1 MKKRNVKLAF
11 VALVLLFCLLLS
23 FVVLAACNNDTGNND
38 TGNDAFRSD
47 YAAAQT
53 SWYAAPNKVV
63 RDNAV
68 ISGVLGSETTS
79 SVTLTLDGYRAY
91 IGEEW
96 KMHYDLSVKGLK
108 GILQAGLENV
118 LAALKIGLDISKD
131 ENGNISVAISLNDN
145 VLTSLSTTEAAIR
158 DYVKVFDFDDNMF
171 YDAGN
176 ITGKENAFTIGGED
190 SLGYILWQIAPVI
203 SKNFGFDFLPMLEKW
218 LKLGEVSGT
227 VTYDKDGDFASM
239 ITSQDIEAF
248 IPDEDALFL
257 AYNVDNFPDIIIDLF
272 ETKRLSF
279 SLSGITIALN
289 FSKVFAEGI
298 SLNANVGTSAKYALL
313 PADATFEDAEEIALG
328 MSFEE

>member
-23 FVVLAACNNDTGNND
+23 SVVLAACNNDTGND
-38 TGNDAFRSD
+38 ANDAFRSD

-53 SWYAAPNKVV
+53 SWYATSNKVV

-96 KMHYDLSVKGLK
+96 EMHYDLSVKGLK
-108 GILQAGLENV
+108 GIMQAGLENV
-118 LAALKIGLDISKD
+118 LAALKIGLDISMD

-145 VLTSLSTTEAAIR
+145 ILTSLSTTEAAIR
-158 DYVKVFDFDDNMF
+158 DYVEVFDFDDNMF
-171 YDAGN
+171 YNAGN
-176 ITGKENAFTIGGED
+176 ITGKENAFTIEGED

-239 ITSQDIEAF
+239 TTSQDIEAF
-248 IPDEDALFL
+248 IP
-257 AYNVDNFPDIIIDLF
+257 VDNFPDIIIDLF

-279 SLSGITIALN
+279 SLSGITLALN

-298 SLNANVGTSAKYALL
+298 SLNANVGTSAKYAIL

>member
-23 FVVLAACNNDTGNND
+23 SVVLAACNDDTGKDDAGND
-38 TGNDAFRSD
+38 ANDAFRSD

-96 KMHYDLSVKGLK
+96 EMHYDLSVKGLK

-118 LAALKIGLDISKD
+118 LAALKIGLDISMD
-131 ENGNISVAISLNDN
+131 ENGNISVAISLNDSIP
-145 VLTSLSTTEAAIR
+145 TSLSTTEAAIR
-158 DYVKVFDFDDNMF
+158 DYVEVFDFDDNMF
-171 YDAGN
+171 YNAGN
-176 ITGKENAFTIGGED
+176 ITGKENAFTIEGED

-239 ITSQDIEAF
+239 TTSQDIEAF
-248 IPDEDALFL
+248 MPYEDAEFL
-257 AYNVDNFPDIIIDLF
+257 AYNVEFFPRMLYNLI
-272 ETKRLSF
+272 ESKRITLASVVTLDF
-279 SLSGITIALN
+279 SDVITDGIRISGTVSTQAEYTI
-289 FSKVFAEGI
+289 
-298 SLNANVGTSAKYALL
+298 L
-313 PADATFEDAEEIALG
+313 PDDATFADIFPAD
-328 MSFEE
+328 

>member
-23 FVVLAACNNDTGNND
+23 SVVLAACNNDTGND
-38 TGNDAFRSD
+38 ANDAFRSD

-96 KMHYDLSVKGLK
+96 EMHYDLSVKGLK

-118 LAALKIGLDISKD
+118 LAALKIGLDISMD

-145 VLTSLSTTEAAIR
+145 ILTSLSTTEAAIR
-158 DYVKVFDFDDNMF
+158 DYVEVFDFDDNMF
-171 YDAGN
+171 
-176 ITGKENAFTIGGED
+176 
-190 SLGYILWQIAPVI
+190 
-203 SKNFGFDFLPMLEKW
+203 
-218 LKLGEVSGT
+218 
-227 VTYDKDGDFASM
+227 
-239 ITSQDIEAF
+239 
-248 IPDEDALFL
+248 
-257 AYNVDNFPDIIIDLF
+257 
-272 ETKRLSF
+272 
-279 SLSGITIALN
+279 
-289 FSKVFAEGI
+289 
-298 SLNANVGTSAKYALL
+298 
-313 PADATFEDAEEIALG
+313 
-328 MSFEE
+328 